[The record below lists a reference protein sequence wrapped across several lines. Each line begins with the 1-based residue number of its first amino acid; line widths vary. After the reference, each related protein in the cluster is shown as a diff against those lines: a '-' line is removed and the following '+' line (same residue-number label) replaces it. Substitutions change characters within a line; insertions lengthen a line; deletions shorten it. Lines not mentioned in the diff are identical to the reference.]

1 MTVGE
6 RQRQNAVA
14 DNVLTVAHAAAGSG
28 PSGDLVRLL
37 AGADSAAW
45 QVWMRYKVLVSRTAV
60 VGKVGT

>member
-6 RQRQNAVA
+6 RQRQKPVA
-14 DNVLTVAHAAAGSG
+14 DGVLRVAHSAAGSG

-45 QVWMRYKVLVSRTAV
+45 QVGQTTRK
-60 VGKVGT
+60 